1 MYDPGQAGQ
10 DAYQDPAHNTHSK
23 ECLYAWS
30 RLDVISA
37 TDARIP
43 PKQDEK
49 FPYKHFIPSS
59 RDKKFPHKHFILAR
73 LDEFFPF
80 EHA

>member
-1 MYDPGQAGQ
+1 
-10 DAYQDPAHNTHSK
+10 
-23 ECLYAWS
+23 
-30 RLDVISA
+30 VISA
-37 TDARIP
+37 TDAGIP

-59 RDKKFPHKHFILAR
+59 RDKKIPHKHFILAR

-80 EHA
+80 E